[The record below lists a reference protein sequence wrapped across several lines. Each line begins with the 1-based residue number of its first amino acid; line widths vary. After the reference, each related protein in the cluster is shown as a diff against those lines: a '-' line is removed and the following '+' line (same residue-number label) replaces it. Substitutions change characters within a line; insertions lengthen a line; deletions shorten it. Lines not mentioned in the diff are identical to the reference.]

1 MIIDVELYLSPKA
14 STAEGLANLEQEA
27 GIDLA
32 VLMPSSTPLHPDN
45 TVVRNAAAQFSMFL
59 PCACVNPKLGQEAV
73 EEFETAV
80 KEWGFRGLKLMPPKH
95 GYRIVDDIVYPL
107 LQKATELNVPVS
119 IHSSQEQCH
128 PADVGFMALE
138 FPDIPFIMDHMGY
151 RYFAR
156 QAILAAKHAP
166 NLYLATTAVPEPDV
180 IKRAVSKLGPERV
193 LFGSNG
199 PGMPPDLQLE
209 VIRRAG
215 LGPEAEALV
224 LGGNAARLYR
234 IGV

>member
-1 MIIDVELYLSPKA
+1 MIIDVELYLNPPPA
-14 STAEGLANLEQEA
+14 TAEKLTRLEQEA

-32 VLMPSSTPLHPDN
+32 VLMPAPTLRPDN
-45 TVVRNAAAQFSMFL
+45 AAVRDAAAQFSTFL
-59 PCACVNPKLGQEAV
+59 PCVCVNPKLGSEAV

-95 GYRIVDDIVYPL
+95 GYRVVDDIVYPL

-128 PADVGFMALE
+128 PADIGFMALE
-138 FPDIPFIMDHMGY
+138 FPDIPLIMDHMGY
-151 RYFAR
+151 RYFVR

-166 NLYLATTAVPEPDV
+166 NLFLATTAVPEPGV
-180 IKRAVSKLGPERV
+180 IKSAVSRLGAERV

-224 LGGNAARLYR
+224 LGGNAARLYG
-234 IGV
+234 IEA

>member
-1 MIIDVELYLSPKA
+1 VIIDVELYLSPKA
-14 STAEGLANLEQEA
+14 STAEELAKLEQEA

-32 VLMPSSTPLHPDN
+32 VLMPEPTLRPDN
-45 TVVRNAAAQFSMFL
+45 AAIRDAAAQFSMFL
-59 PCACVNPKLGQEAV
+59 PCTCVNPQLGQEAV

-95 GYRIVDDIVYPL
+95 GYRIVEDIVYPL
-107 LQKATELNVPVS
+107 LQKATELGVPVS
-119 IHSSQEQCH
+119 IHSGQEPCH
-128 PADVGFMALE
+128 PADIGFMALE
-138 FPDIPFIMDHMGY
+138 FPDISFIMDHMGY
-151 RYFAR
+151 RYFVR

-166 NLYLATTAVPEPDV
+166 NLYLATTAVPEPNF
-180 IKRAVSKLGPERV
+180 IKNAVSKLGPERV
-193 LFGSNG
+193 VFGSNG

-215 LGPEAEALV
+215 LGTEAEALV

-234 IGV
+234 VEV

>member
-1 MIIDVELYLSPKA
+1 MIIDVELYISKESQA
-14 STAEGLANLEQEA
+14 KELAKLEQEA
-27 GIDLA
+27 GIDRA
-32 VLMPSSTPLHPDN
+32 VLMPAPTLRPDN
-45 TVVRNAAAQFSMFL
+45 AAVRNVGAQFSMFL
-59 PCACVNPKLGQEAV
+59 PCACVNPKLGHEAV

-80 KEWGFRGLKLMPPKH
+80 KEWGFVGLKLMPPKH
-95 GYRIVDDIVYPL
+95 GYRVVDEIVYPL

-138 FPDIPFIMDHMGY
+138 FPDLAIIMDHMGY
-151 RYFAR
+151 RYFSR

-166 NLYLATTAVPEPDV
+166 NLYLATTAVPEPGV
-180 IKRAVSKLGPERV
+180 IKTAVSKLGPERV

-209 VIRRAG
+209 VIRRAE
-215 LGPEAEALV
+215 LGAEAEALV
-224 LGGNAARLYR
+224 LGGNAARLYN
-234 IGV
+234 VEA

>member
-1 MIIDVELYLSPKA
+1 MIIDVELYLNPKT
-14 STAEGLANLEQEA
+14 STAEELAKLEQEA

-32 VLMPSSTPLHPDN
+32 VLMPEPRLRPDN
-45 TVVRNAAAQFSMFL
+45 VTIRDAAAQFSMFL

-73 EEFETAV
+73 EEFETTV

-95 GYRIVDDIVYPL
+95 GYRIVEDIVYPL

-119 IHSSQEQCH
+119 IHSGQEPCH
-128 PADVGFMALE
+128 PADIGFMALE

-151 RYFAR
+151 RYFVR

-166 NLYLATTAVPEPDV
+166 NLYLATTAVPEPNF
-180 IKRAVSKLGPERV
+180 IKSAVSKLGPERV
-193 LFGSNG
+193 VFGSNG

-209 VIRRAG
+209 VIRRAK

-224 LGGNAARLYR
+224 LGGNAARLYG
-234 IGV
+234 IEV

>member
-1 MIIDVELYLSPKA
+1 MIIDVELYLNPKA
-14 STAEGLANLEQEA
+14 STAEELAKLEQKA

-32 VLMPSSTPLHPDN
+32 VLMPEPTLRPDN
-45 TVVRNAAAQFSMFL
+45 AAVRDAAAQFSMFL

-73 EEFETAV
+73 EEFETTV

-95 GYRIVDDIVYPL
+95 GYRIVEDIVYPL
-107 LQKATELNVPVS
+107 LQKATELDVPVS
-119 IHSSQEQCH
+119 IHSGQEPCH
-128 PADVGFMALE
+128 PADIGFMALE
-138 FPDIPFIMDHMGY
+138 FPNIPVIMDHMGY
-151 RYFAR
+151 RYFVR

-166 NLYLATTAVPEPDV
+166 NLYLATTAVPEPNF
-180 IKRAVSKLGPERV
+180 IKNAVSKLGPERV
-193 LFGSNG
+193 VFGSNG

-224 LGGNAARLYR
+224 LGSNAARLYG
-234 IGV
+234 IEV

>member
-1 MIIDVELYLSPKA
+1 MIIDVELYLNPKA
-14 STAEGLANLEQEA
+14 STAEELAKLEQEA

-32 VLMPSSTPLHPDN
+32 VLMPEPTLRPDN
-45 TVVRNAAAQFSMFL
+45 ATLRNAAAQFSMFL

-95 GYRIVDDIVYPL
+95 GYRVVEDIVYPL

-119 IHSSQEQCH
+119 IHSGQEPCY
-128 PADVGFMALE
+128 PADIGFMALE

-151 RYFAR
+151 RYFVR

-166 NLYLATTAVPEPDV
+166 NLYLATTAVPEPNF
-180 IKRAVSKLGPERV
+180 IKNAVSKLGPERV
-193 LFGSNG
+193 VFGSNG

-234 IGV
+234 IEV